1 MIILAIAG
9 FIDGWRL
16 ANSVSVSCSGG
27 SGATARKLIYTPIIN
42 KSTPMMRDANV
53 KGFNW
58 LSMMSEDIPRTK
70 NGPETRTL
78 IVKLEIIFIISYD
91 LTARILDQPYN
102 AASSIE
108 RPDEPMMVLINRS

>member
-53 KGFNW
+53 KRFNW

-70 NGPETRTL
+70 NGPETRIL
-78 IVKLEIIFIISYD
+78 IVKLEIIFIISHD
-91 LTARILDQPYN
+91 LTAKILDQPYN
-102 AASSIE
+102 SDFLIE
-108 RPDEPMMVLINRS
+108 RSAEPMVDVINRS